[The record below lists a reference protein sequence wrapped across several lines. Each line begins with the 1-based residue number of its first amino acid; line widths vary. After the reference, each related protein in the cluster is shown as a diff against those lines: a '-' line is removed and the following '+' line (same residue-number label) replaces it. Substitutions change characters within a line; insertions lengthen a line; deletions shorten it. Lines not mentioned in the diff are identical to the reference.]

1 MKVNA
6 SGTYNKGHNYD
17 SDGIYNMFMYK
28 YCILYSCVYNI
39 CMMYT
44 MILIVYLH
52 SFKMTNNILC
62 TILYNHV
69 YTSHMYIGISFA
81 IPIDTAAQVIKQLKR
96 HKKVIRPYI
105 GINAYSLY
113 TPYSSISIYKYT
125 KYTHVNCLYLLH
137 ICKSYTLLILSI
149 YDEIILYKYIVLC
162 NLICTVY
169 RYENG

>member
-1 MKVNA
+1 
-6 SGTYNKGHNYD
+6 
-17 SDGIYNMFMYK
+17 MFMYK

-39 CMMYT
+39 CMMYI

-52 SFKMTNNILC
+52 SLTMPNNILC
-62 TILYNHV
+62 TVLYNHV
-69 YTSHMYIGISFA
+69 YTSYMYIGISFA

-96 HKKVIRPYI
+96 HKKVVRPYI
-105 GINAYSLY
+105 GIKAYSLY
-113 TPYSSISIYKYT
+113 IPYSRYISLYKYT
-125 KYTHVNCLYLLH
+125 NTHAYSIVNCLYLLH

-149 YDEIILYKYIVLC
+149 YDEIVLYKYIVLC